1 MAIRLTESHLRQIIR
16 DEVLARRPVRVP
28 RGAST
33 RRPLKEGKPGA
44 DEDLANA
51 MIAYVESWM
60 DESGVE
66 DPQAACD
73 ALMREVRGFCSEFV
87 ESY

>member
-1 MAIRLTESHLRQIIR
+1 MAIRLTESHLRRIIR
-16 DEVLARRPVRVP
+16 DEVFARRSVRP
-28 RGAST
+28 SRGAAA

-51 MIAYVESWM
+51 MMTFVESWM

-73 ALMREVRGFCSEFV
+73 ALMREVSGFCSAYV

>member
-1 MAIRLTESHLRQIIR
+1 MAIRLTESRLRQIIR
-16 DEVLARRPVRVP
+16 EEAHKVSRKPQNVKKNRR
-28 RGAST
+28 T
-33 RRPLKEGKPGA
+33 LKEGNPGA

-51 MIAYVESWM
+51 MIMYVESWM

-73 ALMREVRGFCSEFV
+73 ALLREVNGFCIAFV